1 MTASV
6 LSTSVWWASCPS
18 GGATSCF
25 LLLQAIA
32 DRQSEGIVNTL
43 IAWSDSEPL
52 DLLDLELAAQNFLD
66 KQAAA
71 TLTLGK
77 ALTDLLVM
85 AREHQ
90 LALPPDLVLLFKAL
104 ITADGVLHRLD
115 PAFDIVATLK
125 PMLQQTVLQRY
136 APTPCA
142 SGCWPWAGKRSTPER
157 AAANPAVVGTSP
169 EAGQLNAE
177 INVKNLGQLS
187 KALERAAVTLAIAIV
202 TAAFALGLAPYLMH
216 SSLRLWGIP
225 LFPLLGSAACVAA

>member
-1 MTASV
+1 M
-6 LSTSVWWASCPS
+6 
-18 GGATSCF
+18 
-25 LLLQAIA
+25 
-32 DRQSEGIVNTL
+32 
-43 IAWSDSEPL
+43 
-52 DLLDLELAAQNFLD
+52 
-66 KQAAA
+66 
-71 TLTLGK
+71 
-77 ALTDLLVM
+77 M

-136 APTPCA
+136 APDA
-142 SGCWPWAGKRSTPER
+142 RRQRLALGGEALDAGEELPQTLRLLVRRLKRGR
-157 AAANPAVVGTSP
+157 
-169 EAGQLNAE
+169 LNAD
-177 INVKNLGQLS
+177 INVSNLGQLS

-225 LFPLLGSAACVAA
+225 LFPLLGAQPAWPAWCSWRCGCGADAFGVIR

>member
-1 MTASV
+1 M
-6 LSTSVWWASCPS
+6 
-18 GGATSCF
+18 
-25 LLLQAIA
+25 
-32 DRQSEGIVNTL
+32 
-43 IAWSDSEPL
+43 
-52 DLLDLELAAQNFLD
+52 DLELAAQNFLD

-136 APTPCA
+136 APDA
-142 SGCWPWAGKRSTPER
+142 VRQRLLALGGEALDAGEELPQTLRLLVRRLKRGR
-157 AAANPAVVGTSP
+157 
-169 EAGQLNAE
+169 LNAD
-177 INVKNLGQLS
+177 INVSNLGQLS

-225 LFPLLGSAACVAA
+225 LFPLLGARPAWPAWCSWRCGCGADAFGVIR